1 MGGASTSGSV
11 RVGHHGDLRIATD
24 RHLDVAP
31 PTESQTVLGRLYY
44 DAGDKSTW
52 WSELAVPPEGLLG
65 GLASLSWGPGHTP
78 S

>member
-1 MGGASTSGSV
+1 MGLSAWVTTAG
-11 RVGHHGDLRIATD
+11 
-24 RHLDVAP
+24 P
-31 PTESQTVLGRLYY
+31 LYY

-52 WSELAVPPEGLLG
+52 WSELAVPPEGLVG